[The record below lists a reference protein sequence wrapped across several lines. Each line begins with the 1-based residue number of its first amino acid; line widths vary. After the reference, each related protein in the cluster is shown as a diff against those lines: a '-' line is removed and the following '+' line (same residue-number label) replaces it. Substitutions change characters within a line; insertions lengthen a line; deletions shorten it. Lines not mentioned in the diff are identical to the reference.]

1 MACSYIDDHLEGDDN
16 EGDVILQDVFST
28 SPVLIWSFIDA
39 LNPRVSIG
47 KLEGILGILIR
58 KQ

>member
-47 KLEGILGILIR
+47 KLEGI
-58 KQ
+58 